1 MKARHA
7 HSNIRKHTCQKK
19 FFCQDIL
26 RDKLKRKRAL
36 KRQLLPLKLF
46 GPNWL
51 RGQKRRAK
59 AVFGVFSPRK
69 HKNTWRFRRFRSS
82 NFEGIEAAAAPELEV
97 AGHTQVAPVESDLVS
112 AMAYGQYARGAR
124 DPASGPVGRFLS
136 SGLHEAEEVTHNS
149 TQSGSHDLRSL
160 LASTAKHT
168 RRMGTIR
175 AGGVRSTMKEH

>member
-1 MKARHA
+1 MASSARA
-7 HSNIRKHTCQKK
+7 NTKT
-19 FFCQDIL
+19 L
-26 RDKLKRKRAL
+26 
-36 KRQLLPLKLF
+36 
-46 GPNWL
+46 G
-51 RGQKRRAK
+51 
-59 AVFGVFSPRK
+59 VFGDFEVR
-69 HKNTWRFRRFRSS
+69 TC
-82 NFEGIEAAAAPELEV
+82 FEGIEAAAAPELEV